1 MEEPQTLSGLLYA
14 YGITIGW
21 AIIGILSM
29 LAGILA
35 SKLSLQVLFGKDILN
50 KEMDVSTAIV
60 ISAVIISFGLV
71 IGFIVTG

>member
-1 MEEPQTLSGLLYA
+1 MEESQSLSGLLYA
-14 YGITIGW
+14 YGVTIGW

-35 SKLSLQVLFGKDILN
+35 TKISLQVLFGRNILK
-50 KEMDVSTAIV
+50 KEVSVPMAII

>member
-1 MEEPQTLSGLLYA
+1 MEETQTLSGLLYA

-21 AIIGILSM
+21 AIIGIVSM

-35 SKLSLQVLFGKDILN
+35 TKISLQVLFNKDILK
-50 KEMDVSTAIV
+50 KEIGVPMAII
-60 ISAVIISFGLV
+60 ISAVIISFSLV

>member
-21 AIIGILSM
+21 AIIGIVSM
-29 LAGILA
+29 LVGILA
-35 SKLSLQVLFGKDILN
+35 TKISLQILFDKDILK
-50 KEMDVSTAIV
+50 KEIGVPVAII